1 MAAEL
6 PADWPGPCDP
16 RWPAGVRAVTTTRG
30 EPHGFG
36 FNLGDHVD
44 DDPAR
49 VADHRRQ
56 LVRRTGVTAIQWL
69 RQVHG
74 TRCIEATAASVSG
87 ETPEAD
93 AVWTRTAGIGIA
105 VLTADCV
112 PVVVAA
118 RDGSAVGVAHGGWRG
133 LVGGV
138 IAALVEAMPVA
149 VEDTVAW
156 IGPAI
161 GPDAYEVGEDVAA
174 AVRGL
179 PAPAVRA
186 GTASGSDRLLRAG
199 HRRGRYQLDL
209 FGLTRTL
216 LADAG
221 VSRVETEALCTFTD
235 ARFYSY
241 RGEGRTG
248 RMATVAWLA

>member
-1 MAAEL
+1 MAPEF
-6 PADWPGPCDP
+6 PADWPVPAGPG
-16 RWPAGVRAVTTTRG
+16 WPAGVYALTTTRG

-36 FNLGDHVD
+36 FNLGDHVG
-44 DDPAR
+44 DDPGR
-49 VADHRRQ
+49 VAEHRRR
-56 LVRRTGVTAIQWL
+56 LIRRTGVAAVQWL

-74 TRCIEATAASVSG
+74 TRCVEATVASVSDAL
-87 ETPEAD
+87 PEAD
-93 AVWTRTAGIGIA
+93 AVWTRTAGLGIA

-138 IAALVEAMPVA
+138 VAALLEAMPVA
-149 VEDTVAW
+149 AGDTVAW

-161 GPDAYEVGEDVAA
+161 GADAYEVGQDVAA
-174 AVRGL
+174 AVRAL
-179 PAPAVRA
+179 PALAGRDAGVLRPGVR
-186 GTASGSDRLLRAG
+186 RN
-199 HRRGRYQLDL
+199 HHQLDL
-209 FGLTRTL
+209 FALTRLL
-216 LADAG
+216 LAEAG
-221 VSRVETEALCTFTD
+221 VWRIDTAALCTCTD

-248 RMATVAWLA
+248 RMATLAWLA